1 MDWSSLDLNGHCK
14 KMRPGRL
21 EETKFVSG
29 GCVEEMLESRI
40 EGCSFF
46 LFPNFTNIRWGHSE
60 DHFLEIFL
68 IGWFPEYLPVISTCL
83 ARGEFSC
90 LVTCQIASFVD

>member
-46 LFPNFTNIRWGHSE
+46 CFQISPIYDGDIRKI
-60 DHFLEIFL
+60 IF
-68 IGWFPEYLPVISTCL
+68 WK
-83 ARGEFSC
+83 
-90 LVTCQIASFVD
+90 SF